1 VITVSNETEYP
12 DHFVERLHTI
22 WGEGFLSPGGPEEV
36 REIVE
41 GIDLVDKVVLDVG
54 FGTGGPAIALAT
66 NHLAKKIVG
75 IDVESNLYD
84 RAKKIVG
91 QADLAEKIELKI
103 VKPGPFPFDDE
114 TFDIVFSKDS
124 MVQIEDK
131 AALFTEIKRVLKPGG
146 VFVASDWL
154 ASDNPNEVA
163 ALDDFLGLVHWSFA
177 IVTARETETAL
188 KVAGFENVSTRD
200 RNAWFADI
208 SNHEVMQIEGPLKQQ
223 LIEAVGEE
231 LWSHWIKVKRAMAD
245 AASAGGLRPTH
256 LRGFKPNI

>member
-1 VITVSNETEYP
+1 MTNETEYP

-41 GIDLVDKVVLDVG
+41 GIDLFDKTVLDVG

-66 NHLAKKIVG
+66 NHLAGKVVG
-75 IDVESNLYD
+75 IDIESNLYD
-84 RAKKIVG
+84 RAKKLID

-114 TFDIVFSKDS
+114 IFDVVFSKDS
-124 MVQIEDK
+124 MVQIRDK
-131 AALFTEIKRVLKPGG
+131 PALFNEIKRVLKPGG
-146 VFVASDWL
+146 AFVASDWL
-154 ASDNPNEVA
+154 ASDNPSEVEA
-163 ALDDFLGLVHWSFA
+163 MDSALELVHWSFA
-177 IVTARETETAL
+177 MITAGEMETAL
-188 KVAGFENVSTRD
+188 SDAGFENVSTRD
-200 RNAWFADI
+200 RNAWFAEI

-223 LIEAVGEE
+223 LIDAVGEE
-231 LWSHWIKVKRAMAD
+231 LWSHWIKVKRALAD

-256 LRGFKPNI
+256 LRGFKPTS

>member
-1 VITVSNETEYP
+1 VSNETEYP

-66 NHLAKKIVG
+66 NHLAEKVVG
-75 IDVESNLYD
+75 IDVEPNLYD
-84 RAKKIVG
+84 RARKIVDR
-91 QADLAEKIELKI
+91 ADLAEKIDLLI
-103 VKPGPFPFDDE
+103 VKPGPFPFADE

-131 AALFTEIKRVLKPGG
+131 AALFTEIIRVLKPGG

-154 ASDNPNEVA
+154 ASDNPSEVA
-163 ALDDFLGLVHWSFA
+163 ALDNFLGLVHWSSTM
-177 IVTARETETAL
+177 VTARETETAL

-208 SNHEVMQIEGPLKQQ
+208 SNHEVVQIEGSLKQQ

-231 LWSHWIKVKRAMAD
+231 LWSHWIKVKRALAA

-256 LRGFKPNI
+256 LRGFKPGK